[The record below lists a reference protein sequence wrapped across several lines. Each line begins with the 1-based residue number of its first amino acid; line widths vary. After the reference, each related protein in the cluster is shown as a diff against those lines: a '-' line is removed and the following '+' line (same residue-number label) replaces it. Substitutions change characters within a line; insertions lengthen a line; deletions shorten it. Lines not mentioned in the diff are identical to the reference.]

1 MNAQLDF
8 EKHMEGFIKYKV
20 YPDIAMF
27 GKAMGNGYA
36 INAIIG
42 KKIMKGAEKTFIS
55 STFWTE
61 AVGSTAALQTIEE
74 IRRLQSWKNYYVGKY
89 IKKNWLK
96 LSNKYN
102 LDLKLQDWTRPKI

>member
-1 MNAQLDF
+1 
-8 EKHMEGFIKYKV
+8 
-20 YPDIAMF
+20 
-27 GKAMGNGYA
+27 MGNGYA

-42 KKIMKGAEKTFIS
+42 KKIMKGAKNSFIS

-61 AVGSTAALQTIEE
+61 AVGSTAALETIEE
-74 IRRLQSWKNYYVGKY
+74 IRRLQSWKKITTLGKY

-102 LDLKLQDWTRPKI
+102 LDLKITGLDSIPRFEMKKNFEFIRHLLQRNL